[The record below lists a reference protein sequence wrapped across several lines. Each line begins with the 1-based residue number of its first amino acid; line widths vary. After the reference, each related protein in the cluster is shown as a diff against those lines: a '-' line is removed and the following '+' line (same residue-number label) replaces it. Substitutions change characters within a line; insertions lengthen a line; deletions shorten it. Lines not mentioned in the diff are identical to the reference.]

1 MVQVGVECLSL
12 VFKGS
17 GLQALWDEMFFRI
30 FELFFFFGGGV
41 EVLGLESGNRA
52 KVAASV
58 RESYRESLASVLE
71 PPCV

>member
-1 MVQVGVECLSL
+1 MKCFSGFLSC
-12 VFKGS
+12 
-17 GLQALWDEMFFRI
+17 
-30 FELFFFFGGGV
+30 FFFWGGV